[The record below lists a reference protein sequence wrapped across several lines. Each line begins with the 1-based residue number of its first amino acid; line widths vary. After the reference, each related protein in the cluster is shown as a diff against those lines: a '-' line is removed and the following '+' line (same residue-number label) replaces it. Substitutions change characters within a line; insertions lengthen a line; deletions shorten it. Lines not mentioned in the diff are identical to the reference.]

1 MGVVIWLLGL
11 RVPLLLMAIAS
22 RIFFVLMKEKATRKS
37 SKTAFQKILNYLLFQ
52 DFNTPEFNSGYVN
65 LSESFIESNKPD
77 ACIDTELNLKLEIIL
92 KVQLLN
98 LNFEER
104 SEIVE
109 YIFNDN
115 TIYFSMLFI
124 FIREI
129 VSKDLDIDYKLE
141 FDEILREYQITNVL
155 NMFVLN
161 YFSKYFSYFYE
172 LELIKSDQISEI
184 EYNGILEIMSR
195 NKSFLFDINIDLS
208 LI

>member
-1 MGVVIWLLGL
+1 
-11 RVPLLLMAIAS
+11 
-22 RIFFVLMKEKATRKS
+22 MKEKATKKN
-37 SKTAFQKILNYLLFQ
+37 SKPAFQKILNYLLFQ
-52 DFNTPEFNSGYVN
+52 DFNTPDFSTGLVN

-77 ACIDTELNLKLEIIL
+77 ACIDAELNFKLEKIL
-92 KVQLLN
+92 KVQMLN

>member
-1 MGVVIWLLGL
+1 
-11 RVPLLLMAIAS
+11 
-22 RIFFVLMKEKATRKS
+22 MKEKATKKS
-37 SKTAFQKILNYLLFQ
+37 SKTAFQRILNYLLFQ

-172 LELIKSDQISEI
+172 CNTSQVFPVSKCVFQV
-184 EYNGILEIMSR
+184 
-195 NKSFLFDINIDLS
+195 
-208 LI
+208 